1 MAQHGYLY
9 LAGGKWY
16 VRYRHNGVQTSHLLG
31 TKKDYPKK
39 SEVEPLQLRY
49 MAQVSQNKDAPS
61 EGTSVA
67 EFVSQVYFP
76 NVERRLEKSTIRG
89 YRQAWAA
96 HLERRIG
103 KMRVRDVRT
112 VHVQQAM
119 NSLEEEHGKNLSH
132 VTYNWLKVT
141 MSSMFAEAV
150 RNGYLDANPVRS
162 VLTPK
167 GKRRGRKT
175 YAYSLAEI
183 LQHFAAFAGDSSLIV
198 ENEDGAKYEATI
210 SRATVRALVGVAAYA
225 GLRQGEIRG
234 LWADD
239 DLSDHLLIRRSVW
252 ETTLKDRSKTG
263 EDDVEPGMVP
273 IIEPL
278 RVLLDAVKPKHG
290 FMFVGNRGASV
301 DLDNLAARV
310 MRPILKAHGLE
321 WHGWH
326 AYRRGLASN
335 LKQLGVDDL
344 TIQAMLR
351 HSDVAVTRKH
361 YIKTI
366 PSEVTAAMQKLARAV
381 AVQ

>member
-16 VRYRHNGVQTSHLLG
+16 VRYRHNGEQTSHLLG

-39 SEVEPLQLRY
+39 SEVEPLQLAY
-49 MAQVSQNKDAPS
+49 MARVNQNKDAPS
-61 EGTSVA
+61 AGTSVA

-76 NVERRLEKSTIRG
+76 AVERRLEKSTVSG
-89 YRQAWAA
+89 YRKAWSR

-103 KMRVRDVRT
+103 QMRVRDVRT
-112 VHVQQAM
+112 VHIQQVM
-119 NSLEEEHGKNLSH
+119 NSLEAEHGKTLSH

-141 MSSMFAEAV
+141 LSSIFAEAV

-175 YAYSLAEI
+175 HAYSLAEI
-183 LQHFAAFAGDSSLIV
+183 LQHFTAFAGDAPLVIT
-198 ENEDGAKYEATI
+198 NEDETQYEATI
-210 SRATVRALVGVAAYA
+210 SRAMVRALIGVAAYA

-239 DLSDHLLIRRSVW
+239 DLNDHLLIRRSVW
-252 ETTLKDRSKTG
+252 ETTLKDKSKTG

-290 FMFVGNRGASV
+290 FIFVGNRGASV
-301 DLDNLAARV
+301 DLNNLAARV
-310 MRPILKAHGLE
+310 MRPTLKARGLE

-351 HSDVAVTRKH
+351 HSDVTVTRKH

-366 PSEVTAAMQKLARAV
+366 PAEVTQAMQKLARAV

>member
-16 VRYRHNGVQTSHLLG
+16 VRYRQNGVQTSHLLG
-31 TKKDYPKK
+31 TKQDYPKK
-39 SEVEPLQLRY
+39 SEIQPLRLAY
-49 MAQVSQNKDAPS
+49 MARVNQNKHAPS

-67 EFVSQVYFP
+67 EFVERVYFP
-76 NVERRLEKSTIRG
+76 AIEKRLEKSTISG
-89 YRQAWAA
+89 YCKAWSR
-96 HLERRIG
+96 HLEQRIG
-103 KMRVRDVRT
+103 QMRVRDVRP
-112 VHVQQAM
+112 VHVQQVM
-119 NSLEEEHGKNLSH
+119 NSLEAEHGKKLSH
-132 VTYNWLKVT
+132 ATYQWLKVT
-141 MSSMFAEAV
+141 MSSIFAEAV
-150 RNGYLDANPVRS
+150 RNGYLDMNPVRS

-175 YAYSLAEI
+175 HAYSLAEI
-183 LQHFAAFAGDSSLIV
+183 LQHFTAFAGDAPLIV
-198 ENEDGAKYEATI
+198 ENEDETQYEATI
-210 SRATVRALVGVAAYA
+210 SRTMVRALIGVAAYA

-239 DLSDHLLIRRSVW
+239 DFGDHLLIRRSVW

-278 RVLLDAVKPKHG
+278 RVLLDAIKPEHG
-290 FMFVGNRGASV
+290 FMFVGHRDAVV

-310 MRPILKAHGLE
+310 MRPHLKAHGLE

-344 TIQAMLR
+344 TIQAMMR
-351 HSDVAVTRKH
+351 HSDVTVTRKH

-366 PSEVTAAMQKLARAV
+366 PAEVTQAMQKLSRAV

>member
-1 MAQHGYLY
+1 MAQQGYLY

-16 VRYRHNGVQTSHLLG
+16 VRYRENGKQTSHLLA

-39 SEVEPLQLRY
+39 SEVEPLKLEH
-49 MAQVSQNKDAPS
+49 MLKVNQNKDAAS
-61 EGTSVA
+61 DGASVS
-67 EFVSQVYFP
+67 EFVERVYFP
-76 NVERRLEKSTIRG
+76 AIERRLEKSTVSG
-89 YRQAWAA
+89 YRKAWSR

-103 KMRVRDVRT
+103 RMRVRDVRT
-112 VHVQQAM
+112 VHIQQVM
-119 NSLEEEHGKNLSH
+119 NSLEDEHGKTLSH
-132 VTYNWLKVT
+132 VTYNWLKVS
-141 MSSMFAEAV
+141 MSSIFAEAV
-150 RNGYLDANPVRS
+150 RNGYLNANPVRS

-167 GKRRGRKT
+167 GKKRGRKT

-183 LQHFAAFAGDSSLIV
+183 QRHLSVFAGDSPLIV
-198 ENEDGAKYEATI
+198 ENEDETKYEATI
-210 SRATVRALVGVAAYA
+210 SRAMVRALVGIAAFA

-239 DLSDHLLIRRSVW
+239 DLGDHLLIRRSVW
-252 ETTLKDRSKTG
+252 ETTIKDRSKTG

-278 RVLLDAVKPKHG
+278 RALLDAVKPKHG
-290 FMFVGNRGASV
+290 FVFVGNRGASI

-310 MRPILKAHGLE
+310 MRPYLKAHGLE

-335 LKQLGVDDL
+335 LKQLAVDDL
-344 TIQAMLR
+344 TIQAILR

-366 PSEVTAAMQKLARAV
+366 PAEVTEAMQKLARAV